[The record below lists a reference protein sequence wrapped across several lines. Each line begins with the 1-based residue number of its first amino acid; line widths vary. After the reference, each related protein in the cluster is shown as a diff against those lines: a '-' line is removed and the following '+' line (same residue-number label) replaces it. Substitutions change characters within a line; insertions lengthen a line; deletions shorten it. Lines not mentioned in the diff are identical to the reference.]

1 MMDVYRAKQFMYARG
16 KNATP
21 MTSNSK
27 LRIIGGDW
35 RGRTLRFTAIDG
47 LRPTADRVRETLFN
61 WLAPR
66 ISGARCLDMFAGSGA
81 LGLEALSRGAKSC
94 DFIEYQRAAARAIE
108 GHLDLLQAKARG
120 RVINTDA
127 LAFTVGYQYDIVF
140 IDPPFADHLQQ
151 KALLWL
157 LDNNMLAD
165 DARIYLESNNK
176 DPEPCPEPRIDARV
190 RVLRD
195 KKAGQVRYQLLAVSV

>member
-1 MMDVYRAKQFMYARG
+1 
-16 KNATP
+16 
-21 MTSNSK
+21 MTSTSK

-35 RGRTLRFTAIDG
+35 RGRTLRFTAKDG
-47 LRPTADRVRETLFN
+47 LRPTTDRVRETLFN

-66 ISGARCLDMFAGSGA
+66 IGGAKCLDMFAGSGA

-94 DFIEYQRAAARAIE
+94 DFVESQRAAARAIE
-108 GHLDLLQAKARG
+108 DHLDVLQAAARG

-127 LAFTVGYQYDIVF
+127 LAFTVGYQYDVVF

-157 LDNNMLAD
+157 LDNDMLAE
-165 DARIYLESNNK
+165 DARIYLEFDDK
-176 DPEPCPEPRIDARV
+176 DSQPCFDARV